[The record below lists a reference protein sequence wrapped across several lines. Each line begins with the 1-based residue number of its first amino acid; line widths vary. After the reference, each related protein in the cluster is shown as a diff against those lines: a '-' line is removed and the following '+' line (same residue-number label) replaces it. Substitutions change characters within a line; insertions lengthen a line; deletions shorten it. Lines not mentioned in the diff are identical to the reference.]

1 MLKQRWSQAAQSC
14 HNRPKPREW
23 VWVETRGPWRKRKN
37 KGEKFMTIRKI
48 LAPVSGSPRDAEA
61 LHTAFRLARDLPA
74 HVTVMF
80 ARMSPSESV
89 PMVGEGVS
97 STVVEQLMT
106 TAEQEWTRRATVAR
120 RHFDE
125 CKEKHGLPQRSA
137 PSDPPVA
144 SVDWLEESGRE
155 DGVVRRLSLVHDLIL
170 LPNQTGSDDDLQ
182 FTLTFEGTLM
192 AGCRPILLAPKI
204 AGDTIGKSVAIAW
217 NGDVPVAR
225 SVFAALPILTRADHV
240 HVLTAGTNKTEEEA
254 GTSLADYLAWHG
266 ITANTHRLDTNG
278 RKVGPAVLETAVE
291 LDCDLL
297 VMGGYGHS
305 RMRELI
311 LGGVTR
317 YMLSNAT
324 IAVLMAH

>member
-1 MLKQRWSQAAQSC
+1 
-14 HNRPKPREW
+14 
-23 VWVETRGPWRKRKN
+23 
-37 KGEKFMTIRKI
+37 MTIRKI

-106 TAEQEWTRRATVAR
+106 TAEQEWTRRASVAR

-125 CKEKHGLPQRSA
+125 CREKHGLPQRSA
-137 PSDPPVA
+137 PSDPPIA

-155 DGVVRRLSLVHDLIL
+155 DGVVRRLSVVNDLIV

-204 AGDTIGKSVAIAW
+204 AGDTVGFEIDG
-217 NGDVPVAR
+217 VPGGLHHPAR
-225 SVFAALPILTRADHV
+225 EDGRDETHGVSKEGRSNDRTVNEGYRSGYPPSGLPPGCR
-240 HVLTAGTNKTEEEA
+240 
-254 GTSLADYLAWHG
+254 
-266 ITANTHRLDTNG
+266 
-278 RKVGPAVLETAVE
+278 
-291 LDCDLL
+291 
-297 VMGGYGHS
+297 
-305 RMRELI
+305 
-311 LGGVTR
+311 
-317 YMLSNAT
+317 
-324 IAVLMAH
+324 